1 MTPPNPDAPKDADQP
16 PAPPIVEVDLSGEL
30 KGGAMSWA
38 DALKALENEGDAAGA
53 AVARP
58 APKPAA
64 RKPAPAPP
72 APAPSAA
79 STPAAEPAAQA
90 APPEAAAPQ
99 DAPARK
105 PNRIEELMKKPSMTV
120 PSEDLAVMTEMS
132 NILSHVNAA
141 YNAVQKFGTDHPY
154 LVAPNILRMWE
165 DNLKETSTV
174 MMREFHNMRHGRQKK
189 TYDKRCICNECH
201 SVFMFPL
208 PDGVCDECRHRPK
221 DIQSGAY

>member
-1 MTPPNPDAPKDADQP
+1 MTPPNPDSPKDADQP

-38 DALKALENEGDAAGA
+38 DALKALEDEGGGGA
-53 AVARP
+53 AAKPAAAKPAPRKAPPASARP
-58 APKPAA
+58 A
-64 RKPAPAPP
+64 APP
-72 APAPSAA
+72 PAEG
-79 STPAAEPAAQA
+79 TEQ
-90 APPEAAAPQ
+90 AAAPQ
-99 DAPARK
+99 AAPAGEPPARRPSK
-105 PNRIEELMKKPSMTV
+105 IEELMKKPSMTV
-120 PSEDLAVMTEMS
+120 PTEDLAVMTEMS

-141 YNAVQKFGTDHPY
+141 YNALQKFGADHPY

-189 TYDKRCICNECH
+189 SYDKRCICSECH

>member
-38 DALKALENEGDAAGA
+38 DALKALEEDGGGGA
-53 AVARP
+53 APIRP
-58 APKPAA
+58 AQKPAQK
-64 RKPAPAPP
+64 KPAPPTPPPP
-72 APAPSAA
+72 APASATEA
-79 STPAAEPAAQA
+79 PAAAGPA
-90 APPEAAAPQ
+90 ETTAPQ

-105 PNRIEELMKKPSMTV
+105 QNRIEELMKKPSMTV

-141 YNAVQKFGTDHPY
+141 YNAVQKFGADHPY

-189 TYDKRCICNECH
+189 AYDKRCICNECH